1 MEQEFKWSTPDI
13 GAFMDILAA
22 YHMPEKPGTV
32 CMDARYYDTPDG
44 MVKQMHGGLRL
55 RTEGTQS
62 VCCLKLAAS
71 SAFGG
76 ALKAREEFECE
87 APDIQSGL
95 HLLPQQTKAPA
106 DVCRALLD
114 AGLVELGL
122 TTFTRHA
129 VLLTADGCTAELSF
143 DHGELIRGGRRAPIS
158 EMELELK
165 SGSAAAFEALGKHL
179 QETFS
184 LTPEPL
190 SKLVR
195 LMRL

>member
-13 GAFMDILAA
+13 GAFMDILSA
-22 YHMPEKPGTV
+22 YHLPDQPGTV
-32 CMDARYYDTPDG
+32 RMDARYYDTPDG

-55 RTEGTQS
+55 RIEGEQS
-62 VCCLKLAAS
+62 ICCLKLAAS

-87 APDIQSGL
+87 APDIETGL
-95 HLLPQQTKAPA
+95 YLLPQQTKAPA

-114 AGLVELGL
+114 AGLVELGR

>member
-22 YHMPEKPGTV
+22 YHMPEKPGTT
-32 CMDARYYDTPDG
+32 CMDARYYDTADG

-87 APDIQSGL
+87 APDIESGL

-114 AGLVELGL
+114 AGLIELGR
-122 TTFTRHA
+122 TSFTRYA
-129 VLLTADGCTAELSF
+129 VLLTEDGCTAELSF
-143 DHGELIRGGRRAPIS
+143 DHGELFRDGRRAPIS
-158 EMELELK
+158 EIELEFK
-165 SGSAAAFEALGKHL
+165 SGSVQAFEALGSRL
-179 QETFS
+179 QQNFH

-195 LMRL
+195 LMQL

>member
-22 YHMPEKPGTV
+22 YHMPEIPSTT
-32 CMDARYYDTPDG
+32 CMDARYYDTADG

-106 DVCRALLD
+106 DVCCALLD
-114 AGLVELGL
+114 AGLVELGR

-129 VLLTADGCTAELSF
+129 VLLTADGCTAEMSF

-158 EMELELK
+158 EMEL
-165 SGSAAAFEALGKHL
+165 
-179 QETFS
+179 
-184 LTPEPL
+184 
-190 SKLVR
+190 
-195 LMRL
+195 

>member
-22 YHMPEKPGTV
+22 YHMPEIPGTT
-32 CMDARYYDTPDG
+32 CMDARYYDTADG

-87 APDIQSGL
+87 APDIESGL

-114 AGLVELGL
+114 AGLIELGR
-122 TTFTRHA
+122 TSFTRYA
-129 VLLTADGCTAELSF
+129 VLLTEDGCTAELSF
-143 DHGELIRGGRRAPIS
+143 DHGELFRDGRRAPIS
-158 EMELELK
+158 EIELEFK
-165 SGSAAAFEALGKHL
+165 SGSVQAFEALGSRL
-179 QETFS
+179 QQNFH

-195 LMRL
+195 LMQL

>member
-22 YHMPEKPGTV
+22 YGLPNQPGTI
-32 CMDARYYDTPDG
+32 CMDARYYDTEDQ
-44 MVKQMHGGLRL
+44 MVGRMHGGLRL

-71 SAFGG
+71 SCFGG
-76 ALKAREEFECE
+76 ALKSREEFECE
-87 APDIQSGL
+87 APDIETGL

-114 AGLVELGL
+114 AGLIELGR

-129 VLLTADGCTAELSF
+129 VQLTSDGCTAELSF
-143 DHGELIRGGRRAPIS
+143 DHGELIRGSRRAPIS
-158 EMELELK
+158 EIELEFK
-165 SGSAAAFEALGKHL
+165 SGSVPAFEALGAHL
-179 QETFS
+179 QQTFS

-195 LMRL
+195 LLHL